1 MSLKDL
7 LTLPPGVADA
17 AAVVA
22 AVDRCFL
29 VGIGRLG
36 PDQQGALQALGR
48 VFAGTPLAA
57 AVNASVA
64 AVSRNEFVERH
75 FAVLAAGRAALQG
88 AQYDALRAHAAK
100 ALGRPASAT
109 AEAQPTKTTAG
120 GPVAVWQESA
130 RNWLMEIAIAGFQ
143 QLEHQTLAPFT
154 QTLEHL
160 QGEPKTTRL
169 ASILT
174 GFQQELLNALPVSS
188 LPEIPIYRWC
198 DLWTRSMLAAVRAP
212 AALAGTKVS
221 GTLSILGVDVR
232 RHGFFAS
239 CDAYGVLETGD
250 GARFVRVPRSTYKVD
265 VLTGAEVWKCFFA
278 KPEPLLQAI
287 SEHVALKVDGMTL
300 LPTGDLL
307 WDGKAS
313 AAKPYSAVEKA
324 AAWFAAEAKSPA
336 PAAVAL
342 ADRHPIHLAEP
353 ISLTGY
359 KVLSGDV
366 AQLDCGDGA
375 VLRLATERLPA
386 SSELASDHVAGSDA
400 LFGLLR
406 FDGGAW
412 SVQPLCVRVGG
423 KKASEEYVGSGAQT
437 VVSTR
442 KKNDT
447 LAILRERAGKLL
459 RQKA

>member
-29 VGIGRLG
+29 VGFGRLG
-36 PDQQGALQALGR
+36 PEQQQALQALGR
-48 VFAGTPLAA
+48 VFAGTPLAD
-57 AVNASVA
+57 AVNTGVVA
-64 AVSRNEFVERH
+64 LSRNEFVERH
-75 FAVLAAGRAALQG
+75 FAVLAAARAAIQG

-100 ALGRPASAT
+100 ALGRAVPTAAEPPATKAV
-109 AEAQPTKTTAG
+109 AE
-120 GPVAVWQESA
+120 GPIAVWQESA
-130 RNWLMEIAIAGFQ
+130 RNWLIEIAIAGFQ

-169 ASILT
+169 ASVLT
-174 GFQQELLNALPVSS
+174 GFQQELLNALPVSA

-212 AALAGTKVS
+212 AIPAGKKVS
-221 GTLSILGVDVR
+221 GTLSILGVDLR

-239 CDAYGVLETGD
+239 FDAYGVLETGD
-250 GARFVRVPRSTYKVD
+250 GAQFVRVPRSTYKVD

-278 KPEPLLQAI
+278 KPEPLLEAI

-300 LPTGDLL
+300 LPTGGLL

-313 AAKPYSAVEKA
+313 AGKSYSAVEKA
-324 AAWFAAEAKSPA
+324 AGWFGPDAKSPA
-336 PAAVAL
+336 LPAVAPV
-342 ADRHPIHLAEP
+342 DRHPIHLAEP
-353 ISLTGY
+353 ISLSGY
-359 KVLSGDV
+359 QVESGDDPQV
-366 AQLDCGDGA
+366 KCGDGTA
-375 VLRLATERLPA
+375 FRLATERMSA
-386 SSELASDHVAGSDA
+386 SSELTFDYLPDSPA

-412 SVQPLCVRVGG
+412 SVQPLCVRIDD
-423 KKASEEYVGSGAQT
+423 KKAEEEYTGSGAQL
-437 VVSTR
+437 VVTKR
-442 KKNDT
+442 KKDDT
-447 LAILRERAGKLL
+447 LAVLRERAGKLL
-459 RQKA
+459 RQKT

>member
-1 MSLKDL
+1 MSLKNL

-29 VGIGRLG
+29 VGFGRLG
-36 PDQQGALQALGR
+36 PEQQQALQALGR
-48 VFAGTPLAA
+48 VFAGTPLAGAVDTGIA
-57 AVNASVA
+57 AL
-64 AVSRNEFVERH
+64 SRNEFVERH
-75 FAVLAAGRAALQG
+75 FAVLAAARAAIQG

-100 ALGRPASAT
+100 ALGRTIPAAKDT
-109 AEAQPTKTTAG
+109 PEAKTVAE

-174 GFQQELLNALPVSS
+174 GFQQELLNALPVSA

-212 AALAGTKVS
+212 AAPAGKKVS
-221 GTLSILGVDVR
+221 GTLSILGVDLR

-239 CDAYGVLETGD
+239 FDAYGVLETGD
-250 GARFVRVPRSTYKVD
+250 GAQFVRVPRSTYKVD

-313 AAKPYSAVEKA
+313 AGKGYSAMEKA
-324 AAWFAAEAKSPA
+324 GTWFAADAKSPA
-336 PAAVAL
+336 LPAVAP

-353 ISLTGY
+353 VCLTGY
-359 KVLSGDV
+359 KVRSGDV
-366 AQLDCGDGA
+366 AQVDCGDGA
-375 VLRLATERLPA
+375 VLRLATERLSA
-386 SSELASDHVAGSDA
+386 SSELAFNHVANSDA

-412 SVQPLCVRVGG
+412 SVQPLCVSVGG
-423 KKASEEYVGSGAQT
+423 KKASEEYTGRNAQT
-437 VVSTR
+437 VVTTR

-447 LAILRERAGKLL
+447 LAVLRERAGKLL